1 VIDEEVLFGTIKEL
15 GDGLRDGDFSVRE
28 LTKAYLDRL
37 EIIGP
42 KLNAVVTVTH
52 ERALATAEER
62 DAELGVGDDRG
73 PLHGIPYGVK
83 DLIATAGDPTTWGAE
98 PYRNQVFDADATVV
112 ERLESAGGV
121 LIGKLAT
128 VELAGGFGYDQP
140 DAAFTGPGINP
151 WNTDAWSGG
160 SSSGPGSA
168 VPTGLVGFAIGTETW
183 GSITTPAAFSGVSGL
198 RSTYGRVS
206 RNGVMALSWTMDKI
220 GPMCRSAHGCGL
232 VLREIAGPD
241 PADPTAADRSF
252 EMDDFAC
259 QDPPQLAV
267 VAGAGEDEQEGVRE
281 NFERSLSIIEEFA
294 TVEEIEL
301 PDLPYEAVAG
311 TIIDAEAASA
321 FEDLIE
327 SGGVHDLTAPEDRI
341 GGYSGQVVLAKDYIN
356 AMRVRTKIQ
365 QALDESLAPYDA
377 VLTPTR
383 TSVAS
388 PLETSFGDYFGR
400 FGGPDIGGGAN
411 AAELPEITVPNGFGE
426 RGLPT
431 AIGFTGRA
439 WEDLKLLELAQEYQR
454 RTDHVAYTDLVGA
467 YGRKEE

>member
-1 VIDEEVLFGTIKEL
+1 MISEETLSGTINEL
-15 GDGLRDGDFSVRE
+15 GDGLRAGEFSASE
-28 LTKAYLDRL
+28 LTEAYLDRF
-37 EIIGP
+37 ESIGTE
-42 KLNAVVTVTH
+42 LNAVVTVTR
-52 ERALATAEER
+52 ERARQTAEER
-62 DAELGVGDDRG
+62 DAELEAGDDRG

-83 DLIATAGDPTTWGAE
+83 DLIATASDPTTWGAE
-98 PYRNQVFDADATVV
+98 PYRDQTFEEDATVV

-140 DAAFTGPGINP
+140 DAAFTGPGLNP

-168 VPTGLVGFAIGTETW
+168 VPAGLVGFAIGTETW

-198 RSTYGRVS
+198 RPTYGRVS

-220 GPMCRSAHGCGL
+220 GPMCRSAHGCEQ
-232 VLREIAGPD
+232 VLRAIAGPD
-241 PADPTAADRSF
+241 PADSTAADRAL
-252 EMDDFAC
+252 EDDDFAC
-259 QDPPQLAV
+259 GDPPRLAV

-281 NFERSLSIIEEFA
+281 NFERSLGVLEEF
-294 TVEEIEL
+294 TTIEEIEL
-301 PDLPYEAVAG
+301 PEYPYEAVAG

-327 SGGVHDLTAPEDRI
+327 SGAVRDLTAPEDRI

-365 QALDESLAPYDA
+365 RALDETLAPYDA

-411 AAELPEITVPNGFGE
+411 AAGLPEITVPNGFGE

-431 AIGFTGRA
+431 GVGGPETARTRTGVPASNRSHRVLGSRRGIRVDRA
-439 WEDLKLLELAQEYQR
+439 ELNVR
-454 RTDHVAYTDLVGA
+454 S
-467 YGRKEE
+467 